1 MATVTEHYASHLAPI
16 YLWMAGGMEA
26 ALSAG
31 STDLASVLPGTG
43 LAVDLGAGFGM
54 HSIPMARGGY
64 QVVAVDS
71 SATLLQTLRN
81 HSTGLPIQTLVSD
94 LLDFRKLVREPAELI
109 VCMGDT
115 LTHLQSLEEIQRLCA
130 EVAHG
135 LAPTGTFMATF
146 RDYSSP
152 AKGERRFIPVRS
164 DADRILTCFL
174 EESLDR
180 VDVHDIVHER
190 DGAQWN
196 LKVSSYRKL
205 RLAPTE
211 VERTLRA
218 QGLTTRLAPGPRGMI
233 RIVATWQT

>member
-1 MATVTEHYASHLAPI
+1 MATVTEHYAAHLAPI
-16 YLWMAGGMEA
+16 YLWMAGGMET

-31 STDLASVLPGTG
+31 SADLASVLPGAG

-64 QVVAVDS
+64 QVIAVDS
-71 SATLLQTLRN
+71 SPILLQSLRD
-81 HSTGLPIQTLVSD
+81 HSQGLRIRTVDRD
-94 LLDFRKLVREPAELI
+94 LLDFRKVVNEPADLI

-115 LTHLQSLEEIQRLCA
+115 LTHLQNLGEVERLCA
-130 EVAHG
+130 EVARG

-152 AKGERRFIPVRS
+152 AKAERRFIPVRS

-174 EESLDR
+174 EESHDHI
-180 VDVHDIVHER
+180 DVHDILHER
-190 DGAQWN
+190 SGAQWN

-205 RLAPTE
+205 RLAPAE
-211 VERTLRA
+211 VESALRA
-218 QGLTTRLAPGPRGMI
+218 QGMTTELAAGPRGMVRLI
-233 RIVATWQT
+233 AKP

>member
-1 MATVTEHYASHLAPI
+1 MATVAEHYASHLGPI

-31 STDLASVLPGTG
+31 ASDLASVLPGSG

-64 QVVAVDS
+64 QVIAVDT
-71 SATLLQTLRN
+71 SATLLQTLRD
-81 HSTGLPIQTLVSD
+81 HSKGLRIQALESD
-94 LLDFRKLVREPAELI
+94 LLDFRKVVREPAQLI

-115 LTHLQSLEEIQRLCA
+115 LTHLQSLTEVERLCE
-130 EVAHG
+130 EVARG
-135 LAPTGTFMATF
+135 LAPTGTFVATF

-174 EESLDR
+174 EESHDHM
-180 VDVHDIVHER
+180 DVHDIVHER

-211 VERTLRA
+211 VERALRA
-218 QGLTTRLAPGPRGMI
+218 QGLMTGLSPGPRGMV
-233 RIVATWQT
+233 RLVAKS

>member
-1 MATVTEHYASHLAPI
+1 VATVTEHYGAHLAPI

-31 STDLASVLPGTG
+31 ATDLAPLLPGSG

-64 QVVAVDS
+64 QVIAVDS
-71 SATLLQTLRN
+71 SSLLLQTLRD
-81 HSTGLPIQTLVSD
+81 HSRDLRIQTLQSD
-94 LLDFRKLVREPAELI
+94 LLDFRNWVKEPAQLI

-115 LTHLQSLEEIQRLCA
+115 LTHLQSLGEIQRLCEA
-130 EVAHG
+130 VARA

-146 RDYSSP
+146 RDYTVP
-152 AKGERRFIPVRS
+152 AKAERRFIPVRS

-174 EESLDR
+174 EESR
-180 VDVHDIVHER
+180 EHIDVHDIVHER

-205 RLAPTE
+205 RLAPAE
-211 VERTLRA
+211 IERALRA
-218 QGLTTRLAPGPRGMI
+218 QGLMTELSPGPRGML
-233 RIVATWQT
+233 RVVAKR